1 MKISVIAATDTGRV
15 RDHNEDSY
23 TALGGEESPL
33 GVDALLVVADGMGG
47 HAAGEVA
54 SNMTVEGIVQYLNDQ
69 GHEASKLEGN
79 ALVVFLGKVLEDV
92 NQDVWQA
99 AQEDDKRGMGTTC
112 TLAAIRGDQLFLA
125 HIGDS
130 RAYLLRDGELHQISK
145 DHSWVEDAVDQGII
159 TREQARVHP
168 NRNVIT
174 RAIGLDQQPRID
186 TSAMPLADED
196 LLLLCSDG
204 LNSMIPDEDIHRI
217 LTSSAPEDVC
227 QVLIDAANNQGGHDN
242 TTVVIA
248 VVGAGR
254 KSPVV
259 TQPSASDQDTLEMKI
274 SSSWWKRVAKTI
286 WRRR

>member
-1 MKISVIAATDTGRV
+1 MKISVMAATDTGRV
-15 RDHNEDSY
+15 RDHNEDDY
-23 TALGGEESPL
+23 VALGGKESPP

-54 SNMTVEGIVQYLNDQ
+54 SKMTVEGIVQSLNDQ
-69 GHEASKLEGN
+69 GKESSKLEGN
-79 ALVVFLGKVLEDV
+79 AFGVFLGKVLEDV

-99 AQEDDKRGMGTTC
+99 AQESDKRGMGTTC

-145 DHSWVEDAVDQGII
+145 DHSWVEDAVDQGVI

-174 RAIGLDQQPRID
+174 RAIGLDQQPQID
-186 TSAMPLADED
+186 TSVMPLADGD

-217 LTSSAPEDVC
+217 LKESPTDAVC
-227 QVLIDAANNQGGHDN
+227 GDLIGAANQAGGHDN
-242 TTVVIA
+242 TTVVTA
-248 VVGAGR
+248 LLGGALSTG
-254 KSPVV
+254 
-259 TQPSASDQDTLEMKI
+259 PSTQDTLDI
-274 SSSWWKRVAKTI
+274 QPRLSLWGRV
-286 WRRR
+286 WRFVFRRK